1 MNKRLFTIL
10 AGIFAVMSFAACN
23 DDEGIDPS
31 AAEPTITYAYDTL
44 ETDLNVVDNLP
55 VVAIVKSE
63 AGLKSVSLS
72 INTSDGET
80 VPVTTVT
87 EFFNA
92 RSYSLAEEINYESN
106 YTEAVIEAVDLLGR
120 KAEAKMPISIIDVVE
135 APSIVFTPAKW
146 SYDETV
152 GGEKPR
158 THIEVNTSALL
169 QSIEITRVKT
179 SGQEPYTS
187 LTFTDEDQQKSW
199 TFDEMIEFD
208 EFDRGFKVK
217 AVDNYGQVRIETMQ
231 IQYKTVPPPVV
242 TFAQTTIAAD
252 KDEEKTVEIA
262 IESQAGVVKVEL
274 FRVEGKTET
283 SVKTTTYE
291 RLNELNYAEK
301 MLFTNSTSGVK
312 VIVTDNVGRTTTA
325 TTKACVNM
333 YYVEDIPVAT
343 APAGDGAEAA
353 GGAKRLL
360 SLGDQKTYS
369 VQECL
374 ENTDLQSHADVKV
387 YYMNGN
393 AQSVRIYSM
402 ENADGKNAEYS
413 YNGQNIGSFG
423 GLNATRFKL
432 LTDVDFESATAADI
446 DAIDAGTIQSSNIK
460 GKEELIGAV
469 IAFKTGAKSSA
480 GSGKVGLMKLVA
492 IGEKIGTNA
501 NARVFTFAVKLP
513 KE

>member
-10 AGIFAVMSFAACN
+10 AGIFAVLSFAACN
-23 DDEGIDPS
+23 DDDGIDPS
-31 AAEPTITYAYDTL
+31 SAEPTITYAYDKL
-44 ETDLNVVDNLP
+44 EADLNVVDNLP
-55 VVAIVKSE
+55 IVAVVRSE
-63 AGLKSVSLS
+63 AGLKNVTLS
-72 INTSDGET
+72 IRTADGET
-80 VPVTTVT
+80 VPVKTVT

-92 RSYSLAEEINYESN
+92 KSYSLAEDVNYEPN

-120 KAEAKMPISIIDVVE
+120 KAEAKMPISIVDVVE
-135 APSIVFTPAKW
+135 VPSIVFTPAKW

-158 THIEVNTSALL
+158 TKIEVTTASILE
-169 QSIEITRVKT
+169 SIEIYRVKT
-179 SGQEPYTS
+179 SGQELYTS
-187 LTFTDEDQQKSW
+187 LSFTDEDQQKSW

-208 EFDRGFKVK
+208 EFDKGFKVK

-231 IQYKTVPPPVV
+231 VQYKTVPPPAV
-242 TFAQTTIAAD
+242 TFAQTTITAD
-252 KDEEKTVEIA
+252 KNEEKAVDIA

-291 RLNELNYAEK
+291 KLNELNYAEK
-301 MLFTNSTSGVK
+301 MTFTNSTTGVK

-333 YYVEDIPVAT
+333 YYVEDILVST
-343 APAGDGAEAA
+343 APAGDGASAA

-360 SLGDQKTYS
+360 SLGDQKAYS
-369 VQECL
+369 VGECL
-374 ENTDLQSHADVKV
+374 ENTSLQSHVDVKV

-393 AQSVRIYSM
+393 AQSIRIYSM
-402 ENADGKNAEYS
+402 DNTDGKNGEYKDGTKGIADFDVI
-413 YNGQNIGSFG
+413 NKG
-423 GLNATRFKL
+423 RFLL
-432 LTDVDFESATAADI
+432 LTNVDFENATAADI
-446 DAIDAGTIQSSNIK
+446 AKIDAGAIQSTAIK
-460 GKEELIGAV
+460 GKDELIGAV
-469 IAFKTGAKSSA
+469 IAFKTAENSSA
-480 GSGKVGLMKLVA
+480 GSNKVGLMKLVK

-501 NARVFTFAVKLP
+501 NARVFTFAIKLP

>member
-23 DDEGIDPS
+23 DDKGIDPS

-44 ETDLNVVDNLP
+44 EADLNVVDNLP

-92 RSYSLAEEINYESN
+92 RSYSLAEEINYEPN

-283 SVKTTTYE
+283 SVKATTYE